1 MFDEA
6 DPIGLRQCAG
16 CGRRLRSAAPASIIT
31 RNSIRGPVAKTTT
44 CRACGRDFER
54 FGRASPYAYCKRCAA
69 KADKEVALKPRMDC
83 RECGKAFSPKTRTVR
98 YCSDACRAAAARR
111 AGIERDR
118 RRMADPE
125 TRARRL
131 ASARAWAAAR
141 RARGRGSRRP
151 PPRAGR
157 DAAGPRRSATA
168 AEPYPCALCGRSF
181 APYGGGRPPIHC
193 KRCAAKADKEIG
205 RERTLD
211 CKECGTRFTTPSRS
225 ARYCSKACRADSRR
239 RVAREL
245 YHSRMA
251 DPEKRVLLAARW
263 RAWDAAA
270 RKGKQ
275 EGSGRRPSA

>member
-1 MFDEA
+1 M
-6 DPIGLRQCAG
+6 
-16 CGRRLRSAAPASIIT
+16 
-31 RNSIRGPVAKTTT
+31 AKTTT

-54 FGRASPYAYCKRCAA
+54 FGRTSPYVYCKRCTA
-69 KADKEVALKPRMDC
+69 KADKEIARKPRMDC
-83 RECGKAFSPKTRTVR
+83 RECGKAFLPKTPAAR
-98 YCSDACRAAAARR
+98 YCSDPCRSAAARR

-131 ASARAWAAAR
+131 ASTRAWAAAR
-141 RARGRGSRRP
+141 KARERGGRRP

-168 AEPYPCALCGRSF
+168 AEPYPCALCGRNF

-193 KRCAAKADKEIG
+193 RRCRAKADKEIG
-205 RERTLD
+205 RARTLN
-211 CKECGTRFTTPSRS
+211 CKECGKRFSTPSRS

-239 RVAREL
+239 RVALER

-251 DPEKRVLLAARW
+251 DPKERVLVAARS
-263 RAWDAAA
+263 RAWAAA